1 MGGNSKLGKGNS
13 LYIVYMSEVL
23 HMDSWLVFLWL
34 TTLWYSLGHLLSSFI
49 SRNLELSTVVLNY
62 FFSSNNSLFKCI
74 NKVTCIADD

>member
-23 HMDSWLVFLWL
+23 HMDLWLVFLWL

-49 SRNLELSTVVLNY
+49 SRNLELSTVFLNY

-74 NKVTCIADD
+74 DKVTCIADD

>member
-34 TTLWYSLGHLLSSFI
+34 TTLKYSLGHLLSSFI

>member
-13 LYIVYMSEVL
+13 LYIVHMSEVL
-23 HMDSWLVFLWL
+23 HLDLWLVFLWL

-49 SRNLELSTVVLNY
+49 SRNLELSTVFLNY

>member
-13 LYIVYMSEVL
+13 LYIVHMSEVL
-23 HMDSWLVFLWL
+23 HMDLWLVFLWL

-49 SRNLELSTVVLNY
+49 SRNLELSTVFLN
-62 FFSSNNSLFKCI
+62 FFLSSNNSLFKCI